1 MIKSVWQKPKK
12 YWFLSGVVLL
22 ALLHMSFTVNTDE
35 QQLIDWSN
43 KCFFESYDPSG
54 DAKLKKWDL
63 ELTPDA
69 FIRLR
74 KTYQNGKQE
83 YFSFQLHRLDNMS
96 YSGTADAGSL
106 QFKTVADDIIV
117 QTYNDRNGDID
128 SMATQLDIPV
138 KNMQPQRLDSL
149 QTAINYFKNKAL

>member
-1 MIKSVWQKPKK
+1 MIRSVLQKPKK
-12 YWFLSGVVLL
+12 YWFLTGLILL
-22 ALLHMSFTVNTDE
+22 ALLHLSFTVNTDE
-35 QQLIDWSN
+35 QQLLDWSN

-63 ELTPDA
+63 VLTNDA

-83 YFSFQLHRLDNMS
+83 YFSFQLHRLDNMN
-96 YSGTADAGSL
+96 YTGTADEGTL

-138 KNMQPQRLDSL
+138 KNMQPERLDSL
-149 QTAINYFKNKAL
+149 KMVINYFKSKEL

>member
-1 MIKSVWQKPKK
+1 MIKSVLQKPKK
-12 YWFLSGVVLL
+12 YWFLSGVILL
-22 ALLHMSFTVNTDE
+22 SLLHMSFTVNTDE
-35 QQLIDWSN
+35 QQLLDWSN

-54 DAKLKKWDL
+54 DVKLKKWDL
-63 ELTPDA
+63 ELTADA

-83 YFSFQLHRLDNMS
+83 YFSFQLHRLDNMN
-96 YSGTADAGSL
+96 YTGTAGEGTL
-106 QFKTVADDIIV
+106 QFKTLADDIIV

>member
-83 YFSFQLHRLDNMS
+83 YFSFQLHRLDNMN
-96 YSGTADAGSL
+96 YTGTADEGTL

>member
-1 MIKSVWQKPKK
+1 MIKSVLQKPKK
-12 YWFLSGVVLL
+12 YWFLLGMILL
-22 ALLHMSFTVNTDE
+22 ALLHLSFTANTDE
-35 QQLIDWSN
+35 QQLLDWSN

-63 ELTPDA
+63 VLTNDA

-83 YFSFQLHRLDNMS
+83 YFSFQLHRLNDMN
-96 YSGTADAGSL
+96 YLGTAEEGTL
-106 QFKTVADDIIV
+106 QFKTTADDIIV

-138 KNMQPQRLDSL
+138 KNMQPERLDSL
-149 QTAINYFKNKAL
+149 KMVINYFKSKEL

>member
-1 MIKSVWQKPKK
+1 MIKSVLQNPQKN
-12 YWFLSGVVLL
+12 WFRIGMIVL
-22 ALLHMSFTVNTDE
+22 ALLHLSFTTNTDE
-35 QQLIDWSN
+35 QQLLDWSN

-63 ELTPDA
+63 ELTSDA

-83 YFSFQLHRLDNMS
+83 YFSFQLHRLSNMN
-96 YSGTADAGSL
+96 YTGTADAGTL

-117 QTYNDRNGDID
+117 QTYNDRSGDID

-138 KNMQPQRLDSL
+138 KNMQPERLDSL
-149 QTAINYFKNKAL
+149 QTVINYFKSKAL